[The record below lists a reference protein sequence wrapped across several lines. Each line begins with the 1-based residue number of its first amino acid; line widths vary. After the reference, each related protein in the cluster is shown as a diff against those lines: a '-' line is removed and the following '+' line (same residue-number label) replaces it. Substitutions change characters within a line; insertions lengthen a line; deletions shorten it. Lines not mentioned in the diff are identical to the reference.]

1 MHLSLRFMPYGIL
14 FYLEN
19 TLQLVKIMR
28 TFYKLRNDDEL
39 IKLVCVHSGFRSPPK
54 SVDTIEQMT
63 DLNGD

>member
-28 TFYKLRNDDEL
+28 TFHKLCNDDEL
-39 IKLVCVHSGFRSPPK
+39 IKLVCVYSGFRSRPK
-54 SVDTIEQMT
+54 SMDII
-63 DLNGD
+63 